1 MTALR
6 PLRARTLDDAG
17 RLAGV
22 DLARGLAVFGM
33 FAAHLLV
40 TPHFDAAQP
49 ATWVDL
55 VNGRSSILFATLAG
69 VSIALMSGARAS
81 AGSSPASG
89 RTLVVARRRLVVRAV
104 IIWGIG
110 MLLNATGVPV
120 YVILPAYGI
129 LFLLA
134 VPLLRLSASTLWVL
148 AAVVGVGAPWLLPLA
163 DRVLVA
169 AGPVGGDLVLLL
181 GWHYPFLLWAA
192 FLIAGLAAAR
202 SDLRSPRTLVALVV
216 GGAACAIAAA
226 AASTVIDIDEDS
238 YLGRVLAD
246 GAHSG
251 GVLEAVG
258 SGGFALA
265 VVGLCLLICRTP
277 ARIVLLPV
285 RAVGSMPLTAYV
297 GQIAAWAVWASFALG
312 DVGDLSGFRALQPF
326 WPFVAATLVFCTV
339 WALLL
344 GRGPLERAVA
354 YATRVVIP
362 G

>member
-202 SDLRSPRTLVALVV
+202 SDLRSPRTLVALAV

-226 AASTVIDIDEDS
+226 AASTVIDVDEDS
-238 YLGRVLAD
+238 FLGRVLAD

-251 GVLEAVG
+251 GMLEAVG

-344 GRGPLERAVA
+344 GRGPVERAVA

>member
-1 MTALR
+1 M
-6 PLRARTLDDAG
+6 
-17 RLAGV
+17 
-22 DLARGLAVFGM
+22 
-33 FAAHLLV
+33 
-40 TPHFDAAQP
+40 
-49 ATWVDL
+49 
-55 VNGRSSILFATLAG
+55 
-69 VSIALMSGARAS
+69 
-81 AGSSPASG
+81 
-89 RTLVVARRRLVVRAV
+89 
-104 IIWGIG
+104 
-110 MLLNATGVPV
+110 
-120 YVILPAYGI
+120 PAYGI

-202 SDLRSPRTLVALVV
+202 SDLRSPRTLVALAV

-326 WPFVAATLVFCTV
+326 WPFAAATLVFCTV

-354 YATRVVIP
+354 YATRIVIP

>member
-202 SDLRSPRTLVALVV
+202 SDLRSPRTLVALAV

-226 AASTVIDIDEDS
+226 AASTVIDVDEDS
-238 YLGRVLAD
+238 FLGRVLAD

-251 GVLEAVG
+251 GMLEAVG

-297 GQIAAWAVWASFALG
+297 GQIAAWAVWSSFAVG

>member
-110 MLLNATGVPV
+110 MLLNGTGVPV

-134 VPLLRLSASTLWVL
+134 VPLLRLSASTLWVF

-202 SDLRSPRTLVALVV
+202 SDLRSLRTLVALVV

-226 AASTVIDIDEDS
+226 AASTVIDVDEDS
-238 YLGRVLAD
+238 FLGRVLAD

-297 GQIAAWAVWASFALG
+297 GQIAAWAVWASFTLG

>member
-202 SDLRSPRTLVALVV
+202 SDLRSPRTLVALAV

-226 AASTVIDIDEDS
+226 AASTVIDVDEDS
-238 YLGRVLAD
+238 FLGRVLAD

-251 GVLEAVG
+251 GMLEAVG

-277 ARIVLLPV
+277 VRIVLLPV

>member
-40 TPHFDAAQP
+40 IPHFDAAQP

-202 SDLRSPRTLVALVV
+202 SDLRSLRTLVALVV

-226 AASTVIDIDEDS
+226 AASTVIDLPEDS

-251 GVLEAVG
+251 GVLETVG

-297 GQIAAWAVWASFALG
+297 GQIVAWAVWASFALG

-326 WPFVAATLVFCTV
+326 WPFVGATLVFCTA
-339 WALLL
+339 WALVV
-344 GRGPLERAVA
+344 GRGPLERALA
-354 YATRVVIP
+354 YATRAVIR